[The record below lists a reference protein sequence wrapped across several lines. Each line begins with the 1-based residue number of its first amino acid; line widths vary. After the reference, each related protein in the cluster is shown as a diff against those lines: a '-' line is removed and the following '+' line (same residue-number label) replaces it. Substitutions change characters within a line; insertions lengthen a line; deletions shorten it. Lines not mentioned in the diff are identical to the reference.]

1 MILLPFKTQ
10 SRRRNFFCPGIQ
22 SVLGASWISGLWALL
37 WMGRATV
44 RVVRRAPPCRRSH
57 DVDPSKHPCAVA
69 RAVSSQLAAHA
80 SSASDARF
88 YFFLGYQAE
97 NGEASFN
104 GRRGRDSV
112 KAADLCRL
120 CSDEPVAALQ
130 SNSEGPRRRPRQR
143 GECVRGLMHQNPEL
157 GEKHRG
163 SSPHIL
169 GLPPVRG

>member
-1 MILLPFKTQ
+1 MDEQLQSALSTMISNLPERPPQ
-10 SRRRNFFCPGIQ
+10 RG
-22 SVLGASWISGLWALL
+22 
-37 WMGRATV
+37 V
-44 RVVRRAPPCRRSH
+44 RSLRPRTGTAPSLSLERRAPPCRRSH

-130 SNSEGPRRRPRQR
+130 SNSVGPRRRPRQR